1 MSKINSSVNENLFRK
16 TSVEL
21 TLIDIF
27 FQHSIINTPLLLL
40 INFARL
46 NGANMFRFVKK
57 NTNSTCYFVI
67 RYFCIYAAL
76 TVTFSY
82 IMIITYFV
90 AVMTYDVK
98 RIKSGR
104 RDCLPFCQAP
114 SPKEGAP
121 AWDDPTPQLSNRAM
135 ETWGRFLTRSTT
147 KVVVI
152 ILSLGLLGAGIYGV
166 TRVDEKFDRRI
177 LAKDDSY
184 LKRFLT
190 AEAEHFELSIEV
202 SIVET
207 GNVNYEKSSTQEAI
221 KNLTNIV
228 NNNKHYLARSLS
240 WMDQF
245 AKFAKMAKINTSG
258 EAFLPGLKAFLEQ
271 REFSYFSQ
279 DLKFSPNGSAL
290 EASRIICFMK
300 SNGESTFQK
309 SAMQTLREDLEKKSK
324 LGAFPIT
331 RVFIF
336 FEQYV
341 IISRETIRNLMIA
354 AITVF
359 VVTSLFLIDCTV
371 AILVLFNFA
380 ALICELFG
388 LMVIW
393 DVSLNSVSMI
403 NLVMAIGFAVDY
415 SAHVAH
421 AFVVSNKLSV
431 NERVVEAL
439 STVGASVLLGGKSSH

>member
-1 MSKINSSVNENLFRK
+1 
-16 TSVEL
+16 
-21 TLIDIF
+21 
-27 FQHSIINTPLLLL
+27 
-40 INFARL
+40 
-46 NGANMFRFVKK
+46 
-57 NTNSTCYFVI
+57 
-67 RYFCIYAAL
+67 
-76 TVTFSY
+76 
-82 IMIITYFV
+82 MIITYFV

-104 RDCLPFCQAP
+104 RDCLPFCRAP

-121 AWDDPTPQLSNRAM
+121 AWDDPIPQLSNRAM
-135 ETWGRFLTRSTT
+135 ESWGRFLTHSTA

-190 AEAEHFELSIEV
+190 AEAKHFELSIEV
-202 SIVET
+202 SIVES

-245 AKFAKMAKINTSG
+245 ATFAKMANISTIG
-258 EAFLPGLKAFLEQ
+258 PAFLPGLKVFLSQ
-271 REFSYFSQ
+271 REFSFFAQ
-279 DLKFSPNGSAL
+279 DLKFSTDGSSL
-290 EASRIICFMK
+290 EASRIIGFMK
-300 SNGESTFQK
+300 SNGESIFQK
-309 SAMQTLREDLEKKSK
+309 NAMQTLREDLEKNSK

-359 VVTSLFLIDCTV
+359 VVTSLFLVDCTV

-415 SAHVAH
+415 SAHVAY